1 MAIANLTGVRPGA
14 ERVARIAP
22 SFPKSVEDQRTAES
36 ASWLSPAGREALRR
50 VETATAKIAD
60 DRFTAALNQRGLNE
74 YNDYIA
80 DAAA

>member
-1 MAIANLTGVRPGA
+1 MADLSMRTAARETTP
-14 ERVARIAP
+14 RIAP
-22 SFPKSVEDQRTAES
+22 SFPKSEDQRTAEA

-80 DAAA
+80 DVAA

>member
-1 MAIANLTGVRPGA
+1 MTTATRHIA
-14 ERVARIAP
+14 IAP
-22 SFPKSVEDQRTAES
+22 SFPQSPADKAAHES

-50 VETATAKIAD
+50 AETATAKIAD